1 MVSDVAVVVR
11 EINGLKTLIGFVK
24 PVDRAAATND
34 ALTAFVG
41 ARLPAHMIPTF
52 ALIDEFPLTH
62 NRKIDRQALLALPL
76 PARVDGT
83 DARTEPERVLVEIW
97 GKALGTDASDVT
109 ANFFE
114 IGGDSLRAAMVT
126 NSIGDV
132 LNEVVYVVALFDNP
146 TISELA
152 TYLQEHY
159 APAVARL
166 VGTTAAHATEPPIA
180 AADIARLRAAIAEYM
195 RPRPSPRPGEANP
208 RIAFVLSPPRSG
220 STMFRVMLAG
230 HPALYVPQELNL
242 LGLDHV
248 GSSEI
253 LAHGFPWSSDGL
265 VRALMNIK
273 SWTVDEA
280 KAYLAECERRRLST
294 KEMYRLVQD
303 LVSPRLLVD
312 KSTIYAFDRHV
323 LERAELD
330 FHAPFYI
337 HLLRHPCGMIRSFEN
352 VRLDQMIR
360 WGGDLYSPRRLG
372 ELA

>member
-1 MVSDVAVVVR
+1 
-11 EINGLKTLIGFVK
+11 
-24 PVDRAAATND
+24 
-34 ALTAFVG
+34 
-41 ARLPAHMIPTF
+41 
-52 ALIDEFPLTH
+52 
-62 NRKIDRQALLALPL
+62 
-76 PARVDGT
+76 
-83 DARTEPERVLVEIW
+83 
-97 GKALGTDASDVT
+97 
-109 ANFFE
+109 
-114 IGGDSLRAAMVT
+114 
-126 NSIGDV
+126 
-132 LNEVVYVVALFDNP
+132 
-146 TISELA
+146 
-152 TYLQEHY
+152 
-159 APAVARL
+159 
-166 VGTTAAHATEPPIA
+166 
-180 AADIARLRAAIAEYM
+180 M

-248 GSSEI
+248 GSSEL

-372 ELA
+372 ELAWLVCVENVLAFLRTVPAERQLALRYEDVVRDPRGQMQALCARLGIEFHDGMLEPYRDMKGKMVDGIHADAASRQVGDVNFHKHGAIRPDLAEAWRGELAEEQLGTVTRELAAALGY